1 MTSSGNIRNQ
11 LVYVANHNK
20 TFERHVQVS
29 SFIWETPMLFSI
41 RLYFYVQNLKTWQFM
56 KEVSK
61 YDDIPLF

>member
-1 MTSSGNIRNQ
+1 MTSSGNIMNQ

-20 TFERHVQVS
+20 TFESHVQVS

-41 RLYFYVQNLKTWQFM
+41 RVHFMYNLKMWQFM

-61 YDDIPLF
+61 YDDILLF